1 MVLVAYAG
9 PVRPAAALR
18 DSVLCLPTDIQ
29 SLFVNKPPSS
39 SSSSSSVHCISFEQ
53 TFLHLLLWVAR
64 SRSESSSCATCMR
77 FGTHPA
83 CPRSQDFEAGPHP
96 FASLSQADACRIAA
110 VGIALRLLAS
120 LQSLRCPLASEAL
133 PRMATLV
140 ASTHMTKINRKAFP
154 WLSISVQ
161 GRVAAQECEIPQR
174 RSSTAGALAD
184 AGVEGRQG
192 RFVSETGREEVCEA
206 LHHGPP
212 GELRL
217 GRLLRGRHCVSE
229 AGTCGCLKYGR
240 GTRVPPCM
248 YHLPGRPFS
257 QGPTMRDSPP
267 PLVRKTWQAEE
278 APGSRHVC
286 HGRRSLVAPLARS
299 YNTVPYP
306 WSPLL
311 ARSYKQGLLSPL
323 YGSETCWQAA
333 PKGLKWRGRLW

>member
-1 MVLVAYAG
+1 MRNLH
-9 PVRPAAALR
+9 ALR
-18 DSVLCLPTDIQ
+18 H
-29 SLFVNKPPSS
+29 PPS
-39 SSSSSSVHCISFEQ
+39 VPEQ
-53 TFLHLLLWVAR
+53 PGV
-64 SRSESSSCATCMR
+64 
-77 FGTHPA
+77 
-83 CPRSQDFEAGPHP
+83 EAGPHP

-267 PLVRKTWQAEE
+267 L
-278 APGSRHVC
+278 
-286 HGRRSLVAPLARS
+286 
-299 YNTVPYP
+299 
-306 WSPLL
+306 
-311 ARSYKQGLLSPL
+311 
-323 YGSETCWQAA
+323 
-333 PKGLKWRGRLW
+333 